1 MGSTLCKSFACSPT
15 SCQEKCLLANF
26 RVLIIGMPITILKL
40 LLFVR
45 YIQSISWCRV
55 PLFAH
60 NTDYMCSHPPV
71 RLLPD
76 ICRWSGEVLG
86 CSPAYLG
93 FGVLLSE
100 SLFGP
105 LRPYS
110 NNDGV
115 LLDNLQFKQSRG
127 EYSIAQNPQAKAR
140 WKDTDERLSDV
151 SIHPSLALEN
161 GR

>member
-1 MGSTLCKSFACSPT
+1 M
-15 SCQEKCLLANF
+15 
-26 RVLIIGMPITILKL
+26 
-40 LLFVR
+40 
-45 YIQSISWCRV
+45 
-55 PLFAH
+55 
-60 NTDYMCSHPPV
+60 
-71 RLLPD
+71 
-76 ICRWSGEVLG
+76 G

-105 LRPYS
+105 LRSYS